1 MSRLDQLAAITS
13 VEGEISRFYLTRE
26 HAAAVKLISGWMTE
40 AGLDVAVDPAGTL
53 IGRKE
58 GATRAAKTLLLG
70 SHIDTVANAGRFDGC
85 LGVVVA
91 IEAMAELRRLGRSL
105 PYSVEVVAFGGAEA
119 SRFPTM
125 LVGARVLTGG
135 APPGVL
141 DVADSDGVTLRQ
153 ALTEFGCDPDKISDA
168 ARRASDLLGYV
179 EVHIEHGLV
188 LQGEGVSVGVVMT
201 IDQLATVSPLYA
213 THAAWARF
221 VLPLTL
227 ATICV
232 ILIAFVFHYPGK
244 SLAPIPFVA
253 GTLLVLVPL
262 VVAIPALFL
271 GLVCAAKLRALSLFF
286 VLVAPTLVVLG
297 FLLDRHPWPAIAGA
311 VLTATPIA
319 LAFARRRQ
327 LVIPVRRLR
336 SS

>member
-1 MSRLDQLAAITS
+1 MTLPW
-13 VEGEISRFYLTRE
+13 
-26 HAAAVKLISGWMTE
+26 LI
-40 AGLDVAVDPAGTL
+40 L
-53 IGRKE
+53 IGSALALLVPLPAFYSRKRSYRDLHQLE
-58 GATRAAKTLLLG
+58 IERRNGSRWVMLKQVLRFSGHWIDLARGLLG
-70 SHIDTVANAGRFDGC
+70 SI
-85 LGVVVA
+85 
-91 IEAMAELRRLGRSL
+91 
-105 PYSVEVVAFGGAEA
+105 
-119 SRFPTM
+119 
-125 LVGARVLTGG
+125 
-135 APPGVL
+135 GVL
-141 DVADSDGVTLRQ
+141 
-153 ALTEFGCDPDKISDA
+153 
-168 ARRASDLLGYV
+168 
-179 EVHIEHGLV
+179 
-188 LQGEGVSVGVVMT
+188 MT

-327 LVIPVRRLR
+327 LVIPLRRLR